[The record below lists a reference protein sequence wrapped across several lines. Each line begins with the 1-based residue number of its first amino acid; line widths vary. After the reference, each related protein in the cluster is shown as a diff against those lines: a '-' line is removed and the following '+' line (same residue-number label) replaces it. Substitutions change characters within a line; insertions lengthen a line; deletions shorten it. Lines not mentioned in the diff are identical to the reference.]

1 MEDCGCG
8 SPGGERA
15 AAALKEFA
23 ESFQERNPHLR
34 VFNMVLHMDEATPH
48 LHVRL
53 CAGGH
58 WAEPGAVHEGFHEAG
73 VKAARI

>member
-15 AAALKEFA
+15 AAALTEFA

-48 LHVRL
+48 LHVDFVPVATGQSL
-53 CAGGH
+53 SLIH
-58 WAEPGAVHEGFHEAG
+58 
-73 VKAARI
+73 I

>member
-1 MEDCGCG
+1 MKKIVLVLV
-8 SPGGERA
+8 A
-15 AAALKEFA
+15 A
-23 ESFQERNPHLR
+23 
-34 VFNMVLHMDEATPH
+34 MVLVFTGCEKKETI
-48 LHVRL
+48 

>member
-1 MEDCGCG
+1 MRL
-8 SPGGERA
+8 PGGERA

-23 ESFQERNPHLR
+23 G
-34 VFNMVLHMDEATPH
+34 VLPGAQSSSAGIQYGAAHGRGHAPPPC
-48 LHVRL
+48 RL